1 MMANTTGNT
10 LRLMLSA
17 MLCCGLM
24 ACGDPPTPPQEAVR
38 AWVAEGQRLAE
49 EKDRNGL
56 MDLISPAYADARGNE
71 RDDIEN
77 MFRIYFLRQNSIKL
91 LTSIEDIRVFGDDA
105 AELDLTVGMAAA
117 NEGTFGFS
125 ADAYNFEMELVRD
138 GDDWLLI
145 SGRWGEVGD
154 ETH

>member
-1 MMANTTGNT
+1 MIVNTTGNT

-17 MLCCGLM
+17 TFLCALV
-24 ACGDPPTPPQEAVR
+24 ACGDPPTPPEEAVR

-49 EKDRNGL
+49 EKDRNGM

-71 RDDIEN
+71 PDDIEN
-77 MFRIYFLRQNSIKL
+77 MFRYYFLRQNSIKL
-91 LTSIEDIRVFGDDA
+91 LTKIDDIRVFGDDA
-105 AELDLTVGMAAA
+105 AEVDLTIGMA
-117 NEGTFGFS
+117 GTNDGTLGFS
-125 ADAYNFEMELVRD
+125 ANAYNFEIELVRD
-138 GDDWLLI
+138 NDDWLLI

>member
-1 MMANTTGNT
+1 LT
-10 LRLMLSA
+10 LA
-17 MLCCGLM
+17 ATIFCGLV

-38 AWVAEGQRLAE
+38 AWVLEGQRLAE
-49 EKDRNGL
+49 EKDRNAL
-56 MDLISPAYADARGNE
+56 MDMISPAYADARGNE

-77 MFRIYFLRQNSIKL
+77 MFRIYFLRQNNIKL
-91 LTSIEDIRVFGDDA
+91 LTSIDDIRVFGDDA

-125 ADAYNFEMELVRD
+125 ADAYHFELELVRD

-145 SGRWGEVGD
+145 AGRWGEVGD
-154 ETH
+154 EAR